1 MGIIEMALEDVLAD
15 KDLRHDAEDL
25 VKAGVKAIAPKLA
38 AKVDHEAAGHA
49 VLIALHRHLKRVAK

>member
-1 MGIIEMALEDVLAD
+1 MDKIEMALEEVLVD

-38 AKVDHEAAGHA
+38 AKVDHTAAGHA
-49 VLIALHRHLKRVAK
+49 ILIALHRHLMRAAK